1 MAKNHFARAEIDSQC
16 VLKKGIFVEKWTQN
30 FDLGTG
36 NAIFGSPKVAKNCF
50 GATNAW
56 VCSAFGNV
64 YRKGSIQFS
73 SKVVHRIS

>member
-36 NAIFGSPKVAKNCF
+36 NAIFGSPKVAKNCQ
-50 GATNAW
+50 NDLLL
-56 VCSAFGNV
+56 AFWG
-64 YRKGSIQFS
+64 YQCLGL
-73 SKVVHRIS
+73 